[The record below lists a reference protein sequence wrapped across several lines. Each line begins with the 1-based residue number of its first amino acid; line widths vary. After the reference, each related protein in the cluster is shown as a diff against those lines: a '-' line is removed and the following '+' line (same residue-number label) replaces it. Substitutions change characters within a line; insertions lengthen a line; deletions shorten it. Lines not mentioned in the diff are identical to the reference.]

1 MEGYKATI
9 LESSKELNVKDRIKF
24 KNLTDAVGIDELS
37 TEKEFNGEDFIINV
51 DSYVV
56 LQIHN
61 EKSENKDY
69 TVYLIIDKDGTVY
82 KTGSESFYTQ
92 FVSMFDEMAL
102 EDLIDEF
109 AIKVIR
115 QPSKNYTGKTF
126 ISCQII

>member
-56 LQIHN
+56 LQVHN

-126 ISCQII
+126 ISCQIV

>member
-1 MEGYKATI
+1 MEGYEVTI
-9 LESSKELNVKDRIKF
+9 LESSEELNVKDRIKF
-24 KNLTDAVGIDELS
+24 KNLTDTVGIDELS
-37 TEKEFNGEDFIINV
+37 TEKEFNDEDFIINV
-51 DSYVV
+51 DAYVV

-82 KTGSESFYTQ
+82 KTGSESFFTQ

-115 QPSKNYTGKTF
+115 QPSKNYSGKTF
-126 ISCQII
+126 ISCQIV